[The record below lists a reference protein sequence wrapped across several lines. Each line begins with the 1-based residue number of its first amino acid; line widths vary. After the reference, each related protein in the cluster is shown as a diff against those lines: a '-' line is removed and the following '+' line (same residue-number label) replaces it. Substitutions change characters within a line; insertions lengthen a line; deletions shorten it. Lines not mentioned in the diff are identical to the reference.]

1 MNGYWSRNK
10 FVQVASCFLDNLPL
24 LLLLL
29 LLLSHRE
36 VHTDSS
42 KRQSRIKGG
51 QVVVEELQLYI
62 PPLNIAPV
70 WEIYGKKKQRQGVKS
85 RLQKAN
91 VVERDWE
98 ER

>member
-1 MNGYWSRNK
+1 M
-10 FVQVASCFLDNLPL
+10 QVASCFLDNLP

-70 WEIYGKKKQRQGVKS
+70 WEIYGKKKQRQWVKS
-85 RLQKAN
+85 RLPKAN
-91 VVERDWE
+91 GSGNLTS
-98 ER
+98 

>member
-1 MNGYWSRNK
+1 M
-10 FVQVASCFLDNLPL
+10 QVASCFLDNLP

-62 PPLNIAPV
+62 PHLNIAPV
-70 WEIYGKKKQRQGVKS
+70 NGKKKQAGAG
-85 RLQKAN
+85 RL
-91 VVERDWE
+91 RG
-98 ER
+98 